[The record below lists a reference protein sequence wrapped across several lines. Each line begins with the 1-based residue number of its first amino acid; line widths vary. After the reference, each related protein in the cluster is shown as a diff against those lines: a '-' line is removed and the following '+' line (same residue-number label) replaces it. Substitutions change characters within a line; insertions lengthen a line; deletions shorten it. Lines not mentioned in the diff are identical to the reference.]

1 MMGISEYFES
11 ARIAYQAI
19 IANKTRAF
27 LTSLGIVIGIF
38 FVIMMGWFLDG
49 LDNAFDK
56 TINAIGT
63 DMLYVDKWS
72 WGGSDD
78 WRSVQKRKPISY
90 QQALEASKKMTT
102 AELVAP
108 HASKWG
114 GKITYQ
120 GNTLGSVSIV
130 GVTAPFVNTPIG
142 NLKEGRFFSETED
155 VHSVEVVILGYK
167 VANAFFPDRSPLG
180 EIMRINGRK
189 FLVIGVV
196 NKRGT
201 IITDFIDNQVFIP
214 IQTFMGM
221 FGTARRGV
229 QIAVKAGSQ
238 ELLDEV
244 RGETR
249 VIARQV
255 RNLQP
260 GEDDDFTINES
271 QMFRDE
277 ISTLRL
283 YVWGIGIG
291 LTGLSFFVGIIGIM
305 NIMFVSVTERTKEI
319 GIRKALGAK
328 NRSIMWQFLVE
339 SSTLCLFGA
348 FIGFLLCATVIFAI
362 TSAFPDVDFL
372 TPYVPLHLLFIAS
385 IVSIIVG
392 IFAGL
397 IPAYRASRLDP
408 VEALRY
414 E

>member
-189 FLVIGVV
+189 FL
-196 NKRGT
+196 
-201 IITDFIDNQVFIP
+201 IP
-214 IQTFMGM
+214 
-221 FGTARRGV
+221 
-229 QIAVKAGSQ
+229 
-238 ELLDEV
+238 
-244 RGETR
+244 
-249 VIARQV
+249 
-255 RNLQP
+255 
-260 GEDDDFTINES
+260 
-271 QMFRDE
+271 
-277 ISTLRL
+277 ST
-283 YVWGIGIG
+283 
-291 LTGLSFFVGIIGIM
+291 
-305 NIMFVSVTERTKEI
+305 K
-319 GIRKALGAK
+319 
-328 NRSIMWQFLVE
+328 
-339 SSTLCLFGA
+339 
-348 FIGFLLCATVIFAI
+348 
-362 TSAFPDVDFL
+362 TS
-372 TPYVPLHLLFIAS
+372 
-385 IVSIIVG
+385 
-392 IFAGL
+392 
-397 IPAYRASRLDP
+397 
-408 VEALRY
+408 
-414 E
+414 

>member
-1 MMGISEYFES
+1 MRISEYFES

-19 IANKTRAF
+19 AANKLRSI
-27 LTSLGIVIGIF
+27 LTSSGIVIGIF
-38 FVIMMGWFLDG
+38 FVIMMGWFIDG
-49 LDNAFDK
+49 LDNAFEK

-72 WGGSDD
+72 WGGADD
-78 WRSVQKRKPISY
+78 WRSVQKRKPVSY
-90 QQALEASKKMTT
+90 REAIEVGKKIKS
-102 AELVAP
+102 AEMVEP

-114 GKITYQ
+114 GKVSYG

-130 GVTAPFVNTPIG
+130 GITAPFVNTPVG
-142 NLKEGRFFSETED
+142 NLKEGRFFSESED
-155 VHSVEVVILGYK
+155 IHSVEVVVLGYK
-167 VANAFFPDRSPLG
+167 VANAFFPDGSALG
-180 EIMRINGRK
+180 KTMRINGRK

-238 ELLDEV
+238 EMLDEV
-244 RGETR
+244 REETR
-249 VIARQV
+249 AITRQV
-255 RNLQP
+255 RNIQP
-260 GEDDDFTINES
+260 GEKDDFTINES

-277 ISTLRL
+277 MGMIRI

-328 NRSIMWQFLVE
+328 NSSIMWQFLVE
-339 SSTLCLFGA
+339 SSTLCFCGA
-348 FIGFLLCATVIFAI
+348 LMGFIKCAIVIFSI
-362 TSAFPDVDFL
+362 TSIFPDVDFL
-372 TPYVPLHLLFIAS
+372 TPYVPPHLLLIAS
-385 IVSIIVG
+385 LVSIFVG
-392 IFAGL
+392 ILAGL

>member
-1 MMGISEYFES
+1 MRVSEYFES

-19 IANKTRAF
+19 SANKTRSF

-38 FVIMMGWFLDG
+38 FVIMMGWFIDG
-49 LDNAFDK
+49 LDTAFEK
-56 TINAIGT
+56 TINSIGT

-78 WRSVQKRKPISY
+78 WRNVQKRKPITY
-90 QQALEASKKMTT
+90 RQAIEVGKKMNG
-102 AELVAP
+102 AEMVEP
-108 HASKWG
+108 HTSKWG
-114 GKITYQ
+114 GKISYG
-120 GNTLGSVSIV
+120 GNTLTGVSIV
-130 GVTAPFVNTPIG
+130 GITAPFVNTPSG
-142 NLKEGRFFSETED
+142 NLKEGRFFSDAED
-155 VHSVEVVILGYK
+155 IHSVEVVILGYK
-167 VANAFFPDRSPLG
+167 VANSFFPDRSPLG
-180 EIMRINGRK
+180 ETMRINGRK
-189 FLVIGVV
+189 FTVIGVV

-238 ELLDEV
+238 DMLDEV
-244 RGETR
+244 REETR
-249 VIARQV
+249 AITRQV
-255 RNLQP
+255 RNLKP
-260 GEDDDFTINES
+260 GEKDDFTINES

-277 ISTLRL
+277 MGTIRI

-339 SSTLCLFGA
+339 SSTLCFCGA
-348 FIGFLLCATVIFAI
+348 VIGFIACAIVIGGI
-362 TSAFPDVDFL
+362 TTAFPDVDFL
-372 TPYVPLHLLFIAS
+372 APYVPPHLLFIAS
-385 IVSIIVG
+385 LVSIFVG
-392 IFAGL
+392 ILAGL

>member
-244 RGETR
+244 REETR

-260 GEDDDFTINES
+260 GEEDDFTINES

-372 TPYVPLHLLFIAS
+372 IPYVPLHLLFIAS

>member
-1 MMGISEYFES
+1 MMRISEYFES

-90 QQALEASKKMTT
+90 QQALEAAKKMTT

-114 GKITYQ
+114 GKITYE
-120 GNTLGSVSIV
+120 GNTLGNVSIV
-130 GVTAPFVNTPIG
+130 GITASFVNTPVG
-142 NLKEGRFFSETED
+142 NLKEGRFFSDAED

-238 ELLDEV
+238 ESLDEV
-244 RGETR
+244 REETR

-255 RNLQP
+255 RNIQP
-260 GEDDDFTINES
+260 GEEDDFTINES

-339 SSTLCLFGA
+339 SSTLCFFGA
-348 FIGFLLCATVIFAI
+348 FIGFVLCAGVIWGI

-385 IVSIIVG
+385 IVSIVVG